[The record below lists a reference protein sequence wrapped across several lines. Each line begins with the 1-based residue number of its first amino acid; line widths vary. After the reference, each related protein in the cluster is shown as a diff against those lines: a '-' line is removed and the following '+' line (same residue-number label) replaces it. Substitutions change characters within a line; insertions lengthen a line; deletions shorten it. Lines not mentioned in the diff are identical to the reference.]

1 MLCEKVGSDKKNFPS
16 KYLYYFFNDVIIIF
30 NNYLIV
36 KIYFLFSEINKNKV
50 LRYYLDII

>member
-1 MLCEKVGSDKKNFPS
+1 MLCDEIGSDKKI
-16 KYLYYFFNDVIIIF
+16 YLQNIYIIFLNDEIIIF